1 MINLYIELLRAIE
14 KKDEKKLS
22 TLVEPSLV
30 KPLMLQNFKAKFVQ
44 SNNSSR
50 VEINSMDHGFGVR
63 ENRSDTS
70 KIVSVNKDDMPPFNN
85 FGLA

>member
-1 MINLYIELLRAIE
+1 
-14 KKDEKKLS
+14 
-22 TLVEPSLV
+22 
-30 KPLMLQNFKAKFVQ
+30 
-44 SNNSSR
+44 
-50 VEINSMDHGFGVR
+50 MDHGFGVR